1 MTPTAQA
8 LATIKD
14 SLEYICNDE
23 SLQPIQAARNALKA
37 LSVLT
42 AALEPRQQSQD
53 APQPLGASGQS
64 FTSVEHGNAPSPCE
78 PNADGLLACPFC
90 GNDAQLGFNFGR
102 PSANCTRCEA
112 SIRSNSL
119 SDEDAK
125 KEVTEAWNRR
135 AAHKAQ
141 PSVMNPATYWKNEF
155 ASHYEGT
162 FDDHVLKTIELIQQD
177 AINCRLDLS
186 EESVAVGKAMSR
198 FFNKNEE
205 IHREAFIDNLCML
218 IARLAHRLKA
228 HKEHVDDDKLAA
240 EAMEFLRCNG
250 RNGSP
255 LRDDAIRSVK
265 EGGE

>member
-1 MTPTAQA
+1 MEWMYQAFKARMEAEAKADYEREMRMSKDSVTTPTAQA

-53 APQPLGASGQS
+53 ERNWTEDFSHENGNYQCKCFKCEQFFIGHKRRVVCKLCAAPQ
-64 FTSVEHGNAPSPCE
+64 
-78 PNADGLLACPFC
+78 
-90 GNDAQLGFNFGR
+90 
-102 PSANCTRCEA
+102 
-112 SIRSNSL
+112 
-119 SDEDAK
+119 
-125 KEVTEAWNRR
+125 
-135 AAHKAQ
+135 AQ
-141 PSVMNPATYWKNEF
+141 PSAMKPATYWKNEF
-155 ASHYEGT
+155 ASDYEGT

-186 EESVAVGKAMSR
+186 EESIAVGKAMSR

-228 HKEHVDDDKLAA
+228 NKEHVDDDKLAA
-240 EAMEFLRCNG
+240 EAMQFLRCNG

-255 LRDDAIRSVK
+255 LRQDAIRSVK